1 MVTVKIHKR
10 EGRVIAAVCD
20 TELLGKKFEEGKL
33 QLDLTGDFY
42 KGEEKDSSEAG
53 DLIRTADHVNLVG
66 KDSVKLGIQKGIID
80 EQNVKIV
87 DGVPHAQAVV
97 VHES

>member
-10 EGRVIAAVCD
+10 DGRVIAAVCD

-42 KGEEKDSSEAG
+42 KGEEKDSSEAS
-53 DLIRTADHVNLVG
+53 DLIRNADHVNLIG
-66 KDSVKLGIQKGIID
+66 KESVKLGIQEGIID

-87 DGVPHAQAVV
+87 DGVPHAQVVV

>member
-53 DLIRTADHVNLVG
+53 DLIRNADHVNLIG
-66 KDSVKLGIQKGIID
+66 KESVKLGIQKGIID